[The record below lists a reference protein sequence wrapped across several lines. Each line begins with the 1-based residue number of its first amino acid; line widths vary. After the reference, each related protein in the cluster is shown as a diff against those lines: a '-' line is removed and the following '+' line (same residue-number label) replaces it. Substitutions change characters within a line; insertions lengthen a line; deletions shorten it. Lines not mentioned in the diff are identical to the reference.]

1 VKKHA
6 ELNLEV
12 VEIILSAKLALRNSL
27 LTASIWFLGTAL
39 PLNGQ
44 LYESGYYFTVHDIG
58 SSDWLAWVARF
69 SLTLFVACFTICV
82 FLELLS
88 LYIFKRHGF
97 SLAVPGLFVSLLVV
111 KYLQTFIQN
120 EIVIYALLT
129 SVTVAIA
136 ILFSRLQKFFT
147 GFIVASWLLFLFNA
161 TVLHLGASQGNVDAT
176 TLKKIDSNSG
186 NSVLLVIVDEVSFN
200 AMTNKAGEIQEIYP
214 TLKDFSEQ
222 STNYTKAFASAGF
235 THLSVPAMLSGLPP
249 TIDSSNRTLPEAI
262 TPLIPVNTISFD
274 SKNLFKATSE
284 SERIPNE
291 TILEFDNRILVSN
304 FVLPNVVL
312 NQLKIPRINGKWS
325 NFANIEATDNIEKF
339 TTDKAEVFT
348 PEYLNKS
355 VSPELYSFY
364 TSINHHPWV
373 QDSEG
378 KYTHSKAVPTLQGAY
393 LFGFEDCDSCSDP
406 ISYVTEEKTLQA
418 KRMYT
423 NNLVWTD
430 KVLGDL
436 FSNIKVAGLWS
447 EFTIIVTA
455 DHGNAFNA
463 KENGRNP
470 INIEELWSQ
479 LAHVPLMIKY
489 PNQIDKVV
497 IDEPTTNIRISSTI
511 ADALGLAKLSSDAA
525 PRLCKSSACKEDAD
539 PLSKPI
545 FFSGN
550 SIESLSEKSF
560 NESYLNS
567 GFYDNRSHV
576 ASAINPDFP
585 YALGDLERYAGQSEI
600 NLDNFVISNFKH
612 TSMLSTQSP
621 ASDFE
626 GFYIELQDFVCTAN
640 DQGLLVSDGIVQG
653 TVQFNES
660 RSKNRG
666 GWTILPAKSVEN
678 GTLYCKSAL

>member
-1 VKKHA
+1 MKKHA

-12 VEIILSAKLALRNSL
+12 VEIMLSAKLSLRNSL

-44 LYESGYYFTVHDIG
+44 LYESGYYFTAHYIG

-69 SLTLFVACFTICV
+69 LITLFVACFTICF

-88 LYIFKRHGF
+88 LIFFKRHGF
-97 SLAVPGLFVSLLVV
+97 SLAVPGLFASLLVV

-147 GFIVASWLLFLFNA
+147 GFIVASWLVFLFNA
-161 TVLHLGASQGNVDAT
+161 SVLHVGASQGNFDAT
-176 TLKKIDSNSG
+176 TLKIVDNNSG
-186 NSVLLVIVDEVSFN
+186 NSVLLVILDEVSFN
-200 AMTNKAGEIQEIYP
+200 AMTNEAGEVQEIYP
-214 TLKDFSEQ
+214 TLTEFAEQ
-222 STNYTKAFASAGF
+222 STNYTNAFSSAAY
-235 THLSVPAMLSGLPP
+235 THLSLPAMLSGLPP
-249 TIDSSNRTLPEAI
+249 TEDSRNKTLPEVM
-262 TPLIPVNTISFD
+262 TNLVPSNTISFNG
-274 SKNLFKATSE
+274 KNLFQAST
-284 SERIPNE
+284 ERTGLSNE
-291 TILEFDNRILVSN
+291 TILDSDNRILVLN
-304 FVLPNVVL
+304 FALPDVLL
-312 NQLKIPRINGKWS
+312 NQLVIPRINGKWS
-325 NFANIEATDNIEKF
+325 NFANIEPADNTE
-339 TTDKAEVFT
+339 ELT
-348 PEYLNKS
+348 PEYFKKS
-355 VSPELYSFY
+355 DSPELYMFH
-364 TSINHHPWV
+364 TEINHHPWA

-378 KYTHSKAVPTLQGAY
+378 NYTHNKARPTIQGAAM
-393 LFGFEDCDSCSDP
+393 FGTEDCDSCSIP
-406 ISYVTEEKTLQA
+406 FGYLTEEKTIQA

-430 KVLGDL
+430 KVLGGL
-436 FSNIKVAGLWS
+436 FSKIQDAGLWS
-447 EFTIIVTA
+447 ELTVIVTA
-455 DHGNAFNA
+455 DHGVAFNA
-463 KENGRNP
+463 KEDGRNP

-479 LAHVPLMIKY
+479 VAHVPLMIKY
-489 PNQIDKVV
+489 PNQVEKIVNNSS
-497 IDEPTTNIRISSTI
+497 TTNLRISSTI

-545 FFSGN
+545 YFSGN
-550 SIESLSEKSF
+550 SIELLSEKSF
-560 NESYLNS
+560 NESYLNDS
-567 GFYDNRSHV
+567 FYNNRSHV

-585 YALGDLERYAGQSEI
+585 YAVGELERYVGQSEL
-600 NLDNFVISNFKH
+600 NLDNFVVSDFKY

-626 GFYIELQDFVCTAN
+626 GLYIESQDFVCTAN

-660 RSKNRG
+660 KSKNRG
-666 GWTILPAKSVEN
+666 GWTILPAKSVET
-678 GTLYCKSAL
+678 GTLYCKTPL